1 LLGSDVNFKDAA
13 EPTDIIWENRHNTQI
28 VRVKRTII
36 VILCVFFLLFLS
48 FCIIYTCS
56 SYSSKSS
63 LKYTTTDCADLYT
76 DYGTQAVFEEY
87 AFREY
92 FANRDPSDWETEL
105 TDYDYGS
112 IIKCFCS
119 GKSASGAG
127 MSDTYNNTL
136 ENMGELGKGYALC
149 STYFYDYY
157 FALFFS
163 SAMSVAIVVINTILK
178 IIMIKLIKYIG
189 EDTHSA

>member
-1 LLGSDVNFKDAA
+1 
-13 EPTDIIWENRHNTQI
+13 
-28 VRVKRTII
+28 
-36 VILCVFFLLFLS
+36 
-48 FCIIYTCS
+48 
-56 SYSSKSS
+56 
-63 LKYTTTDCADLYT
+63 
-76 DYGTQAVFEEY
+76 
-87 AFREY
+87 
-92 FANRDPSDWETEL
+92 
-105 TDYDYGS
+105 
-112 IIKCFCS
+112 
-119 GKSASGAG
+119 